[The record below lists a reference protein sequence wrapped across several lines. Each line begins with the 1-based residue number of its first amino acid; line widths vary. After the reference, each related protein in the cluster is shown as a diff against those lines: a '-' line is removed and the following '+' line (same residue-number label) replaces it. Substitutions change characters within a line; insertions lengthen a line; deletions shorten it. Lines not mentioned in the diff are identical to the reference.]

1 MRFLLKLIG
10 FLLVAGLVVA
20 ASALAWGHI
29 HIRRFNPPLPALSE
43 VLEPDRELELPVRL
57 TWINTASQRMPRS
70 AVLEPNVDP
79 DPDAPYVMSHPSFV
93 VEWQDGRIFLID
105 LGMDAGA
112 AIRFGMP
119 NELVVGADPIE
130 PHTAASSRLAGSL
143 SRVAGIGFTHMHQ
156 DHTAGLLLLCRDLLP
171 GGPGSEP
178 VPVFQHDSQISQVN
192 HTTWPAK
199 KHIEEADCIER
210 RTLGFDSGLI
220 PVPDF
225 PGLYAIPAGGHTPG
239 STIYVVQLRTFPG
252 QSEGHHSDVETWV
265 ITGDIVNHEQG
276 VELGTPKPRLYSLLV
291 VPENEDRLGTV
302 RDFLKQLAAK
312 PGVKILIPHDRTQL
326 EKSGLPVYQ

>member
-10 FLLVAGLVVA
+10 FLLVAGLILA

-29 HIRRFNPPLPALSE
+29 QIRRFNPPLPALSE

-93 VEWQDGRIFLID
+93 VEWQDGRIFLVD
-105 LGMDAGA
+105 MGMDAGA
-112 AIRFGMP
+112 AVSFGML
-119 NELVVGADPIE
+119 NELLAGAEPIE
-130 PHTAASSRLAGSL
+130 PHTAASSRLGSSL
-143 SRVAGIGFTHMHQ
+143 PRVSGVGFTHMHQ
-156 DHTAGLLLLCRDLLP
+156 DHTAGLLQLCKDIMPL
-171 GGPGSEP
+171 GPGREP
-178 VPVFQHDSQISQVN
+178 VAVFQHSNQISQVN
-192 HTTWPAK
+192 HTTRPAK
-199 KHIEEADCIER
+199 QHIEEADCIER
-210 RTLGFDSGLI
+210 RTLGFESGLLPI
-220 PVPDF
+220 PDF
-225 PGLYAIPAGGHTPG
+225 PGLYAIPASGHTPG

-276 VELGTPKPRLYSLLV
+276 VLLGLPKPRIYSLLV
-291 VPENEDRLGTV
+291 VPENDDRLGKL
-302 RDFLKQLAAK
+302 RDFLKQLAGK
-312 PGVKILIPHDRTQL
+312 RGVKLLVPHDRNQL
-326 EKSGLPVYQ
+326 EKSGLPVYE